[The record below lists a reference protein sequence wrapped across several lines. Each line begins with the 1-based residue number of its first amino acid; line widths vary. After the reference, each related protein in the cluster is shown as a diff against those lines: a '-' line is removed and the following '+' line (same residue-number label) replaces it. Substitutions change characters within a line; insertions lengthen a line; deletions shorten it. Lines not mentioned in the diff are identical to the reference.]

1 MRASVAEDRFNHAQA
16 RAAVSIEFLITS
28 LIVIVSPG
36 TGVLF
41 TLAAGLSRG
50 SRASVVAAFGCTL
63 GIVPHMAAA
72 ILGLAAL
79 LHTSAL
85 AFQVFKYLGVAYL
98 LYMAWSALRERGAL
112 RVETKVSARSA
123 IQVTTTAIL
132 INILNPKLSIFFL
145 AFLPQ
150 FVSADE
156 PHPLSRMLVLSAVFM
171 LLTFVV
177 FVGYGLFAAAIRN
190 HVISRPRVLTW
201 MRRTFAAAFVALGA
215 RLALA
220 ER

>member
-1 MRASVAEDRFNHAQA
+1 M
-16 RAAVSIEFLITS
+16 SIEFLLTS

-36 TGVLF
+36 TGVLY

-72 ILGLAAL
+72 IMGLAAL

-85 AFQVFKYLGVAYL
+85 AFQTLKYLGVAYL
-98 LYMAWSALRERGAL
+98 LYMAWTALQERGAL
-112 RVETKVSARSA
+112 RVEGTVGARSA
-123 IQVTTTAIL
+123 LQVTVEAIL

-156 PHPLSRMLVLSAVFM
+156 PHPLSLMLMLSAVFM
-171 LLTFVV
+171 LLTFIV
-177 FVGYGLFAAAIRN
+177 FVGYGLFAASIRS
-190 HVISRPRVLTW
+190 HIISRPRVLTW
-201 MRRTFAAAFVALGA
+201 LRRTFAAAFVALGA
-215 RLALA
+215 KLALA

>member
-1 MRASVAEDRFNHAQA
+1 L
-16 RAAVSIEFLITS
+16 SIEFLVTS

-41 TLAAGLSRG
+41 TLAAGLARG
-50 SRASVVAAFGCTL
+50 SRASVIAAFGCTL

-112 RVETKVSARSA
+112 RVETEVGARSA

-215 RLALA
+215 KLALA

>member
-1 MRASVAEDRFNHAQA
+1 MSV
-16 RAAVSIEFLITS
+16 EFLITS
-28 LIVIVSPG
+28 LIIIASPG
-36 TGVLF
+36 TGVLY
-41 TLAAGLSRG
+41 TLATGLSRG

-85 AFQVFKYLGVAYL
+85 AFQVFKYAGVAYL
-98 LYMAWSALRERGAL
+98 LYMAWNALREHGSL
-112 RVETKVSARSA
+112 KVEKQAGSHSA
-123 IQVTTTAIL
+123 IEITVTAVL

-150 FVSADE
+150 FVRGDE
-156 PHPLSRMLVLSAVFM
+156 ASPLGHMLLLSGIFM
-171 LLTFVV
+171 LLTFAV
-177 FVGYGLFAAAIRN
+177 FVVYGLFAASVREHI
-190 HVISRPRVLTW
+190 ISRPRVLTW

-215 RLALA
+215 KLAFA

>member
-1 MRASVAEDRFNHAQA
+1 MG
-16 RAAVSIEFLITS
+16 IEFLITS
-28 LIVIVSPG
+28 LIVIASPG

-41 TLAAGLSRG
+41 TLAAGLARG
-50 SRASVVAAFGCTL
+50 SRASIIAAFGCTL

-112 RVETKVSARSA
+112 RVETEVGARSA
-123 IQVTTTAIL
+123 IQVTTTAVL

-156 PHPLSRMLVLSAVFM
+156 PHPLSRMLMLSAVFM

-215 RLALA
+215 KLALA
-220 ER
+220 DR

>member
-1 MRASVAEDRFNHAQA
+1 L
-16 RAAVSIEFLITS
+16 SIEFLVTS
-28 LIVIVSPG
+28 LVVIVSPG

-50 SRASVVAAFGCTL
+50 SRASVIAAFGCTL

-72 ILGLAAL
+72 IVGLAAL

-112 RVETKVSARSA
+112 RVETEVGARSA
-123 IQVTTTAIL
+123 IQVTTTAVL

-220 ER
+220 DR

>member
-1 MRASVAEDRFNHAQA
+1 M
-16 RAAVSIEFLITS
+16 SIEFLVTS
-28 LIVIVSPG
+28 LIVVASPG
-36 TGVLF
+36 TGVLY

-50 SRASVVAAFGCTL
+50 SRASAVAAFGCTL

-72 ILGLAAL
+72 VMGLAAL

-85 AFQVFKYLGVAYL
+85 AFHTLKYLGVAYL
-98 LYMAWSALRERGAL
+98 LYMAWNALQEQGAL
-112 RVETKVSARSA
+112 RVEQEVGTRSAR
-123 IQVTTTAIL
+123 QVITSAIL
-132 INILNPKLSIFFL
+132 INILNPKLSIFFF

-150 FVSADE
+150 FVSAQDT
-156 PHPLSRMLVLSAVFM
+156 HPLARMLELSAVFM

-190 HVISRPRVLTW
+190 HVVSRPRVLTW

-215 RLALA
+215 KLALA